1 MILHLVTIGIIV
13 CSFLTLGVSGERM
26 MGIGRWSV
34 SDVQPCA
41 NDAEMPWMMR
51 VRRHELNHTHDAYDA
66 DVNTLADFDDSV
78 GIRIDACMMMDG
90 GCKRFMTMAYD
101 CARKFINVA
110 ARENMR
116 RAFVLAGVDP
126 PEFPI
131 PIGEYQVRN
140 FVLDMENLSKQGVYG
155 DFISDAFITKGGQD
169 MACLKLLLRFEQL
182 DDWPPLTWL
191 KSGYP

>member
-78 GIRIDACMMMDG
+78 GININTCMMTDG
-90 GCKRFMTMAYD
+90 GCELFKMLSFG
-101 CARKFINVA
+101 CARILIYFA
-110 ARENMR
+110 ARDNVR
-116 RAFVLAGVDP
+116 RALEAVGLDP
-126 PEFPI
+126 PDFPI
-131 PIGEYQVRN
+131 PQGEYHVEN
-140 FVLDMENLSKQGVYG
+140 FVLDLSHLNNHSLYG
-155 DFISDAFITKGGQD
+155 NFSSEVILWKEGQD
-169 MACLKLLLRFEQL
+169 VACLKVALRFEPL
-182 DDWPPLTWL
+182 EDGSPPE
-191 KSGYP
+191 